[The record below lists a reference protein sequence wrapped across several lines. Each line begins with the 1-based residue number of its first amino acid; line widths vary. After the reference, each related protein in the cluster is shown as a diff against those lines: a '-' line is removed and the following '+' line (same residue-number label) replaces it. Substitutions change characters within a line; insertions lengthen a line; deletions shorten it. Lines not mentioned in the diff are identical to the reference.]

1 MPQGSVFTPVIYTV
15 FIYDFPISDV
25 ILNETITDDTTLL
38 ALSVAISIVKLNIP
52 AGLEMLM

>member
-1 MPQGSVFTPVIYTV
+1 MPQGSVLRPVIYTV
-15 FIYDFPISDV
+15 FIYDFPISDG
-25 ILNETITDDTTLL
+25 ILNATITDDTTLL